1 MAIDSEQ
8 MAAAAEG
15 GPSRHRGVGGLA
27 LSELISATG
36 TAMTALAIPWFVLI
50 TTGSV
55 ARMGIV
61 YAAEL
66 APVALLGVPSGLY
79 VKRFGVR
86 RVMLVSDALR
96 APLIA
101 LVPILHLAGALS
113 FPVLLVIIAAS
124 GVLTSPYMSAQQLVL
139 PEIVGEDEQLMTK
152 AGGLLAGANRLALLL
167 GPALAGVLI
176 SVVGVTSLL
185 WIDAATFVVSFCLLL
200 TLPRPAA
207 DLAAGAASG
216 GFWTGARAVL
226 RDPLLLSVTA
236 TAVVFGFFFPFVI
249 AALPYMADIRFGHN
263 PHTAGLLLAAWG
275 AGGVAGAVLTGPLA
289 EKVTPLRLGAGA
301 GLAMS
306 AALWLLP
313 WHEPVLVIGLAMVLA
328 GIFVPLLNAP
338 LMTLLMTRSAP
349 EDRAQAVTFVVTAN
363 LIAGPVAYAVSGFCF
378 EQWGLQNVLI
388 IVAGGMLVGALVL
401 VRAVSASGAPGGS
414 GVPAGTD
421 GDVPGTVAADT

>member
-1 MAIDSEQ
+1 MAIHSNHEVT
-8 MAAAAEG
+8 AAMTATG
-15 GPSRHRGVGGLA
+15 RGPFGHHGTRGLL
-27 LSELISATG
+27 LSELVSSTG
-36 TAMTALAIPWFVLI
+36 SAMTALAIPWFVLI

-79 VKRFGVR
+79 VRRFGVR

-101 LVPILHLAGALS
+101 LVPVLHLAGVLS
-113 FPVLLVIIAAS
+113 FPVLLVIVAVS
-124 GVLTSPYMSAQQLVL
+124 GVLTSPYMSAQQLAL

-152 AGGLLAGANRLALLL
+152 AGGLLAGANRLALLV
-167 GPALAGVLI
+167 GPALAGALI
-176 SVVGVTSLL
+176 SAVGVTSLL
-185 WIDAATFVVSFCLLL
+185 WIDAATFAFSFCMLL
-200 TLPRPAA
+200 TLPRPVA
-207 DLAAGAASG
+207 DMSAGAVSE

-249 AALPYMADIRFGHN
+249 ASLPYMADIRFGHN

-289 EKVTPLRLGAGA
+289 GKFSPMRLGAGA
-301 GLAMS
+301 GLAMA

-313 WHEPVLVIGLAMVLA
+313 WHEPVLVIGLALVLA
-328 GIFVPLLNAP
+328 GVFVPLLNAP
-338 LMTLLMTRSAP
+338 LMTLLMTRTAP

-363 LIAGPVAYAVSGFCF
+363 LIAGPAAYAVSGFCF
-378 EQWGLQNVLI
+378 QAWGLQNVLV
-388 IVAGGMLVGALVL
+388 IVAAGMLAGALVL
-401 VRAVSASGAPGGS
+401 IRAASASGETAPAGPGGDVS
-414 GVPAGTD
+414 GTAP
-421 GDVPGTVAADT
+421 ADT